1 MRGNR
6 DPKET
11 DPTGGKGRE
20 RGGRKTYI
28 DEIISKSES
37 VAPQQPNSQK
47 PKSQPSFQANFETG
61 KEIWSPETVEKPA
74 GNIEDRAS
82 AAGEQ
87 TKENMDEY
95 NEELHH
101 EE

>member
-1 MRGNR
+1 MRGCG
-6 DPKET
+6 DLKDT
-11 DPTGGKGRE
+11 DPTGGRGRG

-37 VAPQQPNSQK
+37 AAQRPNSQK
-47 PKSQPSFQANFETG
+47 PKSQPSFQEKFEMG
-61 KEIWSPETVEKPA
+61 KEVWSPEIVEKPA

-82 AAGEQ
+82 TAGEQ
-87 TKENMDEY
+87 TEENKDEY

>member
-1 MRGNR
+1 MRGHG
-6 DPKET
+6 DPKDT
-11 DPTGGKGRE
+11 DPISGRGRG

-37 VAPQQPNSQK
+37 TAQRPNLRKQ
-47 PKSQPSFQANFETG
+47 KSQPPFRANFETG
-61 KEIWSPETVEKPA
+61 KEVWSPETVQKPA
-74 GNIEDRAS
+74 GNIEDRES

-87 TKENMDEY
+87 TEENMDEY
-95 NEELHH
+95 NEELYH

>member
-1 MRGNR
+1 MRGRR

-11 DPTGGKGRE
+11 DPTGNRGRG

-28 DEIISKSES
+28 DEITSKFES
-37 VAPQQPNSQK
+37 VAQRPNSRK

-61 KEIWSPETVEKPA
+61 KEVWSPETVEKPKR
-74 GNIEDRAS
+74 NIEDRAS
-82 AAGEQ
+82 ATGEK
-87 TKENMDEY
+87 TEENMDEY